1 MNYLENAGNPTHS
14 HQHSR
19 PRKMIS
25 LKSDFMAI
33 TSSND
38 HGVIKMLYS
47 STYIY
52 IWPV

>member
-1 MNYLENAGNPTHS
+1 MNNLENAGNSKHS
-14 HQHSR
+14 HPHSR

-38 HGVIKMLYS
+38 HGVITMLYS
-47 STYIY
+47 SSYIY